1 MAADPQDAI
10 TLVEALKFL
19 APLVGGGGITAIAV
33 AYFGAK
39 RPKPPDKPDPAPG
52 VGIQALLADHLA
64 MERFTA
70 EVRRL
75 ADGVEDLVKVASRI
89 GDMMDISAALKR
101 MADHDHPRRD

>member
-10 TLVEALKFL
+10 SLVEALKFL

-33 AYFGAK
+33 AYFGSK
-39 RPKPPDKPDPAPG
+39 RPKPAEKPEPAAG

-64 MERFTA
+64 MERFTT

-75 ADGVEDLVKVASRI
+75 ADGIEDLVKVANRL
-89 GDMMDISAALKR
+89 GDMMDISAALERIKR
-101 MADHDHPRRD
+101 SNDH